1 MYNLYKS
8 KNIFK
13 NGFYKRKSSIFLD
26 HSSVKEKKRYS
37 REILQGICHCLI
49 QMDDPNY
56 GLILLS
62 KATELICTLDHSTLT
77 LAFSIKLIN
86 NSMKILC
93 DQRPNSL
100 ELLSHLSK
108 WTMSLQRAHH
118 VPGKL

>member
-1 MYNLYKS
+1 MIS
-8 KNIFK
+8 
-13 NGFYKRKSSIFLD
+13 RKKISFIFLD
-26 HSSVKEKKRYS
+26 HSSVTEKKNYS
-37 REILQGICHCLI
+37 RKILQGIGHCLI

-93 DQRPNSL
+93 EQRPNPL

-108 WTMSLQRAHH
+108 WTMSLQRAHRI
-118 VPGKL
+118 PGK